1 MRRIFLLILG
11 CVVVTLSTA
20 QAKSTLEW
28 WQFWT
33 DPGIKPTI
41 DSMVHEFEQA
51 NPDIAVNVTDLTW
64 ANGQEK
70 IVVAFA
76 SGTAPDLLEIGSD
89 WLGQL
94 AANGHL
100 ANISAHIATDSA
112 SFEGWKLVDY
122 HGKIYAKPW
131 ILGTRVLFGNR
142 DLMTRAGWDTN
153 QVPTNWKAL
162 TVAALSVRKFGEG
175 IYGWGSNTAEKHRLY
190 KKFLPFFWS
199 AGARLFTDD
208 DKYCIISSEKG
219 IASLNY
225 YKALHDSC
233 GFVGDQRAIEDA
245 FLDGKIA
252 YIVSGDWLLKRIEL
266 EHRKINFFTTL
277 IPGPR
282 YPGKSFLGAE
292 LLAVSAKSEKQEAA
306 LKFMD
311 FITSAQNQL
320 RFCKNN
326 RSANPSSLVA
336 QQDSY
341 FASNPNLLT
350 FIHQIKSSVA
360 PPVDPDWPG
369 MEDAIEKAV
378 EDALYGRHQVAT
390 ALHDANLKIM
400 QLHNKANAK
409 P

>member
-1 MRRIFLLILG
+1 MRKIILI
-11 CVVVTLSTA
+11 TA
-20 QAKSTLEW
+20 VIVLASAMSASSKTTLEW

-41 DSMVHEFEQA
+41 DSMVTEFQQA

-100 ANISAHIATDSA
+100 ADISSHIGTDSS
-112 SFEGWKLVDY
+112 SFEGWKMVTY
-122 HGKIYAKPW
+122 KGKVYAKPW

-142 DLMTRAGWDTN
+142 DLMTKAGFATD
-153 QVPTNWKAL
+153 QIPLNWKAL
-162 TVAALSVRKFGEG
+162 AVAVQG
-175 IYGWGSNTAEKHRLY
+175 IHKLGGGVYGWGSNTAEKHRLY

-199 AGARLFTDD
+199 NGAQLFTDD
-208 DKYCIISSEKG
+208 DKYCIISSSNG
-219 IASLNY
+219 IAALEY
-225 YKALHDSC
+225 YKQLHDSC
-233 GFVGDQRAIEDA
+233 GYVADQRGIEDA
-245 FLDGKIA
+245 FLDGKVGF
-252 YIVSGDWLLKRIEL
+252 IVSGDWLLKRIEL

-277 IPGPR
+277 IPGPK

-292 LLAVSAKSEKQEAA
+292 LLAVSAQSKNQEAA
-306 LKFMD
+306 LKFLD
-311 FITSAQNQL
+311 FVTSPQNQI

-326 RSANPSSLVA
+326 RSANPSSLQA
-336 QQDSY
+336 QQDPY
-341 FASNPNLLT
+341 FTSNSNLLT
-350 FIHQIKSSVA
+350 CIKQIKSSIA
-360 PPVDPDWPG
+360 PPVDPDWPA
-369 MEDAIEKAV
+369 MEDAIEKAI
-378 EDALYGRHQVAT
+378 EDALFGRHLVAT
-390 ALHDANLKIM
+390 ALRDANLKIM
-400 QLHNKANAK
+400 ELRHKSNAK